1 MTDPT
6 ILPRLLRGASGSAP
20 LTFEEHEATF
30 PRTTRATSLLDELDA
45 SGLTGRGGA
54 AFSTAAKARLLRSQ
68 KGQFKSVV
76 VNAME
81 GEPASRKD
89 ATMLTSNPHLVLD
102 GAEALGSIIGSN
114 DIIICIADGQRVVL
128 EHVQRAINERLR
140 RGGRGAS
147 FVIQTPPGRYIT
159 GEESALTHWLS
170 EHEALPL
177 YRAVRPAVLTVRQRS
192 VLVQNTETCAN
203 VGLIA
208 RKGAEWFRAVG
219 TAANPGSALVTVSGA
234 VERPTVLEVALGTPL
249 RQVLDAGLAESD
261 LRAVLL
267 GGYGGSWLDGSL
279 LDTPYANAS
288 LSLHGAS
295 VGAGV
300 VIALGEDGCGIAE
313 TARIVSWMATQSA
326 HQCGP
331 CAFGLPTLASDLT
344 SLANGASGASGALE
358 RLEARC
364 ETISGRGA
372 CHHPDGVVRLVRSAL
387 EVFRNDAKSH
397 ANAQPCA
404 GAASARRYARVPGRD
419 RARSTL

>member
-1 MTDPT
+1 MTDPR
-6 ILPRLLRGASGSAP
+6 ILPRLLRGASKTPHTLA
-20 LTFEEHEATF
+20 EHEALF
-30 PRTTRATSLLDELDA
+30 PRYPRSTSLLDELDA

-54 AFSTAAKARLLRSQ
+54 GFPTAAKARLLRGHKS
-68 KGQFKSVV
+68 QFKSVV

-89 ATMLTSNPHLVLD
+89 STMLGSNPHLVLD
-102 GAEALGSIIGSN
+102 GAEALGSIIGSQ
-114 DIIICIADGQRVVL
+114 DVIICVADDQRTLL
-128 EHVQRAINERLR
+128 EHIQRAINERLR
-140 RGGRGAS
+140 RGGRGAR
-147 FVIQTPPGRYIT
+147 FVIQTPPGRYVT

-177 YRAVRPAVLTVRQRS
+177 YRAARPTVLTVRQRS
-192 VLVQNTETCAN
+192 VLVQNAETCAN

-208 RKGAEWFRAVG
+208 REGADWFRAVG
-219 TAANPGSALVTVSGA
+219 TAANPGSTLVTVSGA

-249 RQVLDAGLAESD
+249 RQLLEAGLADSN

-279 LDTPYANAS
+279 LDTPYANAT
-288 LSLHGAS
+288 LSPLGAS

-300 VIALGEDGCGIAE
+300 VVALGEYGCGITE
-313 TARIVSWMATQSA
+313 TARIVSWMASQSA

-331 CAFGLPTLASDLT
+331 CAFGLPSLASDLAT
-344 SLANGASGASGALE
+344 LANGASGASVALE

-364 ETISGRGA
+364 ETITGRGA

-387 EVFRNDAKSH
+387 EVFRDDAKSH
-397 ANAQPCA
+397 ANVQPCS
-404 GAASARRYARVPGRD
+404 GAASDRHYARLPGSV

>member
-1 MTDPT
+1 MSDPT
-6 ILPRLLRGASGSAP
+6 ILPRLLRGASGRP
-20 LTFEEHEATF
+20 LTLAAHEAMF
-30 PRTTRATSLLDELDA
+30 SRNPRSTTLIDELDA

-68 KGQFKSVV
+68 KGRLKSVV

-81 GEPASRKD
+81 GEPASHKD
-89 ATMLTSNPHLVLD
+89 ATMLGTNPHLVLD
-102 GAEALGSIIGSN
+102 GAEALGSIIGSH
-114 DIIICIADGQRVVL
+114 DIIICVADGQRTLL
-128 EHVQRAINERLR
+128 EHVQRAVNERLQ
-140 RGGRGAS
+140 RGARGAS
-147 FVIQTPPGRYIT
+147 FVIQTPPGRYIS

-177 YRAVRPAVLTVRQRS
+177 YRAVRPTVLTVRQRS
-192 VLVQNTETCAN
+192 VLVQNAETCAN

-208 RKGAEWFRAVG
+208 REGAEWFRDVG
-219 TAANPGSALVTVSGA
+219 TELNPGSTLVTVSGA

-249 RQVLDAGLAESD
+249 RHVLDAGLAETN

-267 GGYGGSWLDGSL
+267 GGYGGSWIDGSL
-279 LDTPYANAS
+279 LDTPYANAT
-288 LSLHGAS
+288 LSPHGAS

-300 VIALGEDGCGIAE
+300 IVALGEDGCGIAE
-313 TARIVSWMATQSA
+313 TARIVAWMATESA

-331 CAFGLPTLASDLT
+331 CAFGLPSLASDLA
-344 SLANGASGASGALE
+344 SLANGASGASAALE

-364 ETISGRGA
+364 ETIAGRGA

-397 ANAQPCA
+397 ANAQPCS
-404 GAASARRYARVPGRD
+404 GAASNRRYARLPGSV
-419 RARSTL
+419 RARSLL